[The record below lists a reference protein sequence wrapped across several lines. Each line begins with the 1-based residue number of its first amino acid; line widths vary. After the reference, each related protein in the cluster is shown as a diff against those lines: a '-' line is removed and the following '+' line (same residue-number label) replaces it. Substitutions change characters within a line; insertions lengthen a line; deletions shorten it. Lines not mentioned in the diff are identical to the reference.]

1 LIKIL
6 IISNRLTIGGA
17 EKLLYELV
25 QFAKGNQIEPQI
37 LILDN
42 YNNEYYDDIF
52 KGMGVPV
59 IRTRISAI
67 THFRAPGKMLRSII
81 WSLKLKYFADRSY
94 DAIHVM
100 GMYNVDRILHSVV
113 HKKRFFWHVN
123 NTTQFFDEN
132 YPYQAE
138 IFGNANDTV
147 VCINS
152 YQIDEINRQYGDM
165 VKSKLSLFKLF
176 ITKV

>member
-1 LIKIL
+1 MNKIL

-25 QFAKGNQIEPQI
+25 QFAKKNQIEPEI

-42 YNNEYYDDIF
+42 YNAEYYDGIF
-52 KGMGVPV
+52 SNMNVPV
-59 IRTRISAI
+59 IRTRIADI
-67 THFRAPGKMLRSII
+67 AHFRAPLKMLRSIL
-81 WSLKLKYFADRSY
+81 WSVKLKYFATKY
-94 DAIHVM
+94 YNAIHVM
-100 GMYNVDRILHSVV
+100 GLYNADRVIQTVN

-147 VCINS
+147 MCINN
-152 YQIDEINRQYGDM
+152 YQINEIKRQYGNA
-165 VKSKLSLFKLF
+165 VKAKLSLFKLF
-176 ITKV
+176 ISPK